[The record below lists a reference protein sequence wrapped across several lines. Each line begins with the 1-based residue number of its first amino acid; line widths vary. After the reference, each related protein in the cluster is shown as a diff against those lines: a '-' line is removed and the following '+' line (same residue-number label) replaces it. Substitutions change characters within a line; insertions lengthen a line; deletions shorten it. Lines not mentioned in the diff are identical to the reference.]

1 MTPEEEEM
9 VAEMES
15 INASANNKLSDLPAA
30 ELSRASAFRA
40 QRGNRTFANR
50 TPGTPDHGASDA
62 CADDESRSSDTPM
75 RLRKFSRKSC
85 MAILIE
91 APMH

>member
-1 MTPEEEEM
+1 MTPEEE
-9 VAEMES
+9 EMES

-30 ELSRASAFRA
+30 ELGRAFRFSLA
-40 QRGNRTFANR
+40 KGLTNVRESYPRN
-50 TPGTPDHGASDA
+50 PDHGASDA
-62 CADDESRSSDTPM
+62 CADDESRSSDTHM
-75 RLRKFSRKSC
+75 RPCKCSRKSC

>member
-9 VAEMES
+9 VTEMES

-30 ELSRASAFRA
+30 ELSRASAFRW
-40 QRGNRTFANR
+40 QRGSNVRESYPRN
-50 TPGTPDHGASDA
+50 PDHGATDA
-62 CADDESRSSDTPM
+62 CTDDESRSSDTPM
-75 RLRKFSRKSC
+75 RLRKSSRKSC